1 MKKAYMKPEIM
12 FESFVSS
19 TNIATNCKLII
30 SGHALDMCALEHYDN
45 KLQEEP
51 WYIFTSKM
59 QACTT
64 NDGDEDSD
72 WFDRIC
78 YHVPVGESTFNS

>member
-30 SGHALDMCALEHYDN
+30 SGHALDMCALEQYDEF
-45 KLQEEP
+45 EEQT

-59 QACTT
+59 LACTT
-64 NDGDEDSD
+64 NDGDEDD
-72 WFDRIC
+72 KYFNKIC

>member
-19 TNIATNCKLII
+19 TNIAGNCKLII
-30 SGHALDMCALEHYDN
+30 SGHALDMCPLEQYDE
-45 KLQEEP
+45 LLDET
-51 WYIFTSKM
+51 WYIFTGKM

-64 NDGDEDSD
+64 NDGDDTAD
-72 WFDRIC
+72 YYNQIC